1 MKENQRKLK
10 LHFISNI
17 LISITLLAFILFILF
32 NIESYP
38 LLNTILLILSLIL
51 VFLLLKSNERFLYY
65 KHEKIL
71 FDLLYQKQGVLSCDK
86 KLFDEAFF
94 VRLKKELGFKLFKN
108 TSKFGMYYKVD
119 KGLRDGRR
127 HQTLYAVLF
136 IYDDVSF
143 LDKQCAASFESLED
157 HVSKESKYFRQVF
170 LQVKVSKRK
179 ITSDDIKDVDNIFYL
194 STKNNS
200 IAVLNILYAPL
211 QNELYYLRNSK
222 VFLPGYLK
230 VSYQLIEQL
239 LNLN

>member
-1 MKENQRKLK
+1 MKENQKKFKLY
-10 LHFISNI
+10 FISNI
-17 LISITLLAFILFILF
+17 LISITLLVFVLFILF

-71 FDLLYQKQGVLSCDK
+71 SELLHQKQGVLSCK
-86 KLFDEAFF
+86 KKFFDESFF
-94 VRLKKELGFKLFKN
+94 VRLKNELGFQLFKN

-119 KGLRDGRR
+119 KGLRNARK
-127 HQTLYAVLF
+127 HKTLYAILF
-136 IYDDVSF
+136 IYDDISF
-143 LDKQCAASFESLED
+143 LDKKCATFFESLED

-179 ITSDDIKDVDNIFYL
+179 ITSDDINDVDNIFYL

-239 LNLN
+239 LN